1 MGHLGGAEVMGVE
14 DLWLELGIVKKTL
27 KEWIHSVLGLGT
39 QHFLP
44 LPSCL
49 FLQEDTVMRLLPES
63 RAAHPDTEP
72 ASFCFWTS
80 QNCDK

>member
-14 DLWLELGIVKKTL
+14 DLWLELGIVKKDLEGVDSFCPGVGNTTFSSFAL
-27 KEWIHSVLGLGT
+27 LSV
-39 QHFLP
+39 
-44 LPSCL
+44 S
-49 FLQEDTVMRLLPES
+49 TVMRLLPES